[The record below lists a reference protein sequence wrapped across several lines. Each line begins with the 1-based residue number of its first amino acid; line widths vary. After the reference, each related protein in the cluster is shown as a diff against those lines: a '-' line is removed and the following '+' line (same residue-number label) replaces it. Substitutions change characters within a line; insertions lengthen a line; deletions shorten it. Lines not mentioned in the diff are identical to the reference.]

1 MVMPGDNVTL
11 EVNLHTPIAMDKGLR
26 FAIREG
32 GRTVGAGHGH
42 RDPGV
47 RASHARERDSAV
59 QRVQAPQLR
68 EHQEQEDHHGQAGVQ
83 QVLPLVP
90 QAHLA
95 QGDPLVSLLS
105 RRSGEGG
112 TTEKT
117 EAQPGPI
124 VRFRTFLSEVVSE
137 LKKTTWPSRKEV
149 YGTTVVV
156 IVAVFITAVYLFVV
170 DKTLERGM
178 TFILSAFG
186 R

>member
-1 MVMPGDNVTL
+1 
-11 EVNLHTPIAMDKGLR
+11 
-26 FAIREG
+26 
-32 GRTVGAGHGH
+32 
-42 RDPGV
+42 
-47 RASHARERDSAV
+47 
-59 QRVQAPQLR
+59 
-68 EHQEQEDHHGQAGVQ
+68 
-83 QVLPLVP
+83 
-90 QAHLA
+90 
-95 QGDPLVSLLS
+95 VSLLS

-156 IVAVFITAVYLFVV
+156 IVAVFITALYLFVV

-178 TFILSAFG
+178 TYILSAFG

>member
-1 MVMPGDNVTL
+1 M
-11 EVNLHTPIAMDKGLR
+11 
-26 FAIREG
+26 
-32 GRTVGAGHGH
+32 
-42 RDPGV
+42 
-47 RASHARERDSAV
+47 
-59 QRVQAPQLR
+59 
-68 EHQEQEDHHGQAGVQ
+68 
-83 QVLPLVP
+83 
-90 QAHLA
+90 
-95 QGDPLVSLLS
+95 
-105 RRSGEGG
+105 
-112 TTEKT
+112 TTEKS